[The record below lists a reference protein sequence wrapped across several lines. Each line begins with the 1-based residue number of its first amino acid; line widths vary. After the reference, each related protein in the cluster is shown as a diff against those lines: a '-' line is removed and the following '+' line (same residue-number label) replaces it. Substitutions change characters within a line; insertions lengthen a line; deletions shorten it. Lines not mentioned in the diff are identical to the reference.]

1 MGYVFVEAE
10 IGDVRRRTL
19 KKVRLLVDTGSAF
32 MVIPPSMAS
41 ELGIEPATKI
51 EATLADKRKKPADL
65 GFAYIK
71 VKDREAIAHALIMET
86 PEPIIGTFTL
96 QLLGLAVDPV
106 TQEVKPTRSFAI
118 GLL

>member
-1 MGYVFVEAE
+1 M
-10 IGDVRRRTL
+10 L
-19 KKVRLLVDTGSAF
+19 KKKVQATGRYEVSF
-32 MVIPPSMAS
+32 HGYPTPMAS
-41 ELGIEPATKI
+41 ELGIEPATQI
-51 EATLADKRKKPADL
+51 EVTSADKRKKPVDL

-71 VKDREAIAHALIMET
+71 VKDREAIAHVLIMET

-106 TQEVKPTRSFAI
+106 TEEVKPARSFAI